1 MCTSNVLYIQ
11 MILGCLLVNLKLEI
25 IQNTPAF
32 TYKAVIQVEDTV
44 HGNNW
49 VTSLRQCSEHRNIK
63 PPKGIPKHKPST
75 KLEYKLQK

>member
-32 TYKAVIQVEDTV
+32 TYKAVIQVEDTA
-44 HGNNW
+44 HGNN
-49 VTSLRQCSEHRNIK
+49 
-63 PPKGIPKHKPST
+63 
-75 KLEYKLQK
+75 